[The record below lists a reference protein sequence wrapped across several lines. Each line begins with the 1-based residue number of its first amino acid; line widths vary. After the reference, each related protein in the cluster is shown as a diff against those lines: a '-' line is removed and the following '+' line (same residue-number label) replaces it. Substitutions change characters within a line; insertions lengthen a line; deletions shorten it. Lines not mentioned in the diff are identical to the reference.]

1 MQPQEGEISECSAS
15 RTLLRVLIYSES
27 QKQLQYKATYLQSS
41 ACSSRAWRERASWWP
56 WYITRGPPLLHLI
69 CRCSLDL
76 SNRKYSCCTDIRG
89 VKPERDKIHNLSPY
103 INYTVHLAK
112 RYRTVPLTS
121 ILTLTEI
128 TRNEKARSS
137 NKKYSKHPE
146 RLIPENVFI
155 FVC

>member
-1 MQPQEGEISECSAS
+1 MQPREGEISECSAS

-69 CRCSLDL
+69 SVDVALTCLIEDTPAALTSEA
-76 SNRKYSCCTDIRG
+76 S
-89 VKPERDKIHNLSPY
+89 RDKIHNLSPY

-121 ILTLTEI
+121 ILTLTEL